1 MDWRERISV
10 DPGVRFGKACVRG
23 TRIAVGDV
31 LDWLS
36 AGMTPEEIVREYP
49 PLSQDDVMACLACAA
64 ESERAGHGGGAA

>member
-10 DPGVRFGKACVRG
+10 DPGVRFGKACIRG

-36 AGMTPEEIVREYP
+36 AGMTPDEIVREYP
-49 PLSQDDVMACLACAA
+49 PLCQEDVMACLARAA